1 MSGWIERLKNIFIQS
16 FFIPAPPLTPGNLED
31 QTGRVIIVTG
41 GYAGV
46 GFEVTKALYAK
57 NATVYIAG
65 RSVKKAALAIAD
77 IEDEVPRSDGR
88 MEFLKLDLSDLSSIK
103 KTAEE
108 FMKRERR
115 LDVLVNNAGVMV
127 PPEGSVT
134 EEGYELQM
142 GTNCLGP
149 YLLTRLL
156 LPLLT
161 KTAAISAPNTVR
173 VTWAASV
180 AIDVAPEHGMV
191 WNDKLKKPVIHKNN
205 PSLNYA
211 QSKVGNV
218 FLASEFARRLG
229 RETGVVSASYNPGN
243 LRTELLRHSNP
254 IAAFFLQVLMYPAR
268 LGACTELFAGWSPAI
283 GQHNAGCLVVPWGR
297 IHEPRHGLQQ
307 AIRLNYEGGYG
318 IAERF
323 WDWCDRETSRWMQYE
338 QE

>member
-16 FFIPAPPLTPGNLED
+16 FFIPAPPLNPENLED

-46 GFEVTKALYAK
+46 GFELTKALYAK

-65 RSVKKAALAIAD
+65 RSVKKAAMAIAD

-88 MEFLKLDLSDLSSIK
+88 MEFLKLDLADLSSIK
-103 KTAEE
+103 KTADE
-108 FMKRERR
+108 FLKRERR
-115 LDVLVNNAGVMV
+115 LDVLVNNAGVMI
-127 PPEGSVT
+127 PPEDSTT

-149 YLLTRLL
+149 FLLTSLL

-161 KTAAISAPNTVR
+161 KTAAISAPNSVR

-180 AIDVAPEHGMV
+180 ALDGAPEHGIE
-191 WNDKLKKPVIHKNN
+191 WNDKKKTPVTHK
-205 PSLNYA
+205 SQSVNYA
-211 QSKVGNV
+211 QSKVGNL
-218 FLASEFARRLG
+218 FLAAEFARRHG
-229 RETGVVSASYNPGN
+229 RETGVVSAAYNPGN
-243 LRTELLRHSNP
+243 LRTELMRHANP
-254 IAAFFLQVLMYPAR
+254 IAAFVFQILLYPAK
-268 LGACTELFAGWSPAI
+268 LGACTELFAGWSPAV
-283 GQHNAGCLVVPWGR
+283 GHHNAGCLVIPWGR
-297 IHEPRHGLQQ
+297 VFEPRQGLQQ
-307 AIRLNYEGGYG
+307 AIRLNLEGGYG